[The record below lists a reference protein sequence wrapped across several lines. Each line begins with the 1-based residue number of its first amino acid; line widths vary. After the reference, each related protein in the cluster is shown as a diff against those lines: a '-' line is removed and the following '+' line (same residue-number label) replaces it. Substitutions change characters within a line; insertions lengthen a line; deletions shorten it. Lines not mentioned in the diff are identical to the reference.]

1 MNDRDAMTPEARQV
15 RLPVAWLGWT
25 AALLPVAVVCA
36 VFLVSTA
43 GGRVEG
49 CNPFWDGCTSIS
61 RVARQPETIYLFR
74 AIMLPYTA
82 LLMLFWVL
90 AGAWCRVLTPLRRR
104 SRLFMVAVGVAG
116 AGFLVVYATYLGE
129 STDLA
134 RWMRRYGIN
143 GYFALTV
150 LAQMLLASQVLTD
163 PRLPRWLRHTWVGV
177 CGLLLGLGLA
187 SLPLQYVVDDRDA
200 LLNAVEWQYALLMVV
215 AYPLTAMSWTRTG
228 FDIRVRVNAPGAA
241 TGRSRPPP

>member
-1 MNDRDAMTPEARQV
+1 MTQGALGVP
-15 RLPVAWLGWT
+15 LPVVWLGWS
-25 AALLPVAVVCA
+25 AALLPAAVVCL
-36 VFLVSTA
+36 VFVISTTQ
-43 GGRVEG
+43 GRVEP

-61 RVARQPETIYLFR
+61 RVARQPETVFLFR

-82 LLMLFWVL
+82 MLMLFWVL
-90 AGAWCRVLTPLRRR
+90 AAAWCRVLNPQRRR
-104 SRLFMVAVGVAG
+104 SRLAMLAVGVAG

-150 LAQMLLASQVLTD
+150 LGQMLLASQVLMD
-163 PRLPRWLRHTWVGV
+163 SRLPRWLRHTWVGV
-177 CGLLLGLGLA
+177 CALLLGLGLA

-200 LLNAVEWQYALLMVV
+200 MLNAVEWQYALLMIV
-215 AYPLTAMSWTRTG
+215 AYPLTAISWRRTG
-228 FDIRVRVNAPGAA
+228 FDVRVRVNALDA
-241 TGRSRPPP
+241 TAGQSQPPP

>member
-1 MNDRDAMTPEARQV
+1 MTDRPTMTASACQV
-15 RLPVAWLGWT
+15 RLPVAWLGW
-25 AALLPVAVVCA
+25 AVALLPAALVCV
-36 VFLVSTA
+36 VFLVSTTQ
-43 GGRVEG
+43 GRVDP

-74 AIMLPYTA
+74 AVMLPYTA

-90 AGAWCRVLTPLRRR
+90 AAAWCRVLNPQRRR
-104 SRLFMVAVGVAG
+104 SRVSMLAVGVAG

-143 GYFALTV
+143 GFFALTV
-150 LAQMLLASQVLTD
+150 LAQMLLASQVLAD
-163 PRLPRWLRHTWVGV
+163 ARLPRWLRNTWLGV
-177 CGLLLGLGLA
+177 CALLLGLGLA

-200 LLNAVEWQYALLMVV
+200 MLNAVEWQYALLMIV
-215 AYPLTAMSWTRTG
+215 AYPLTAIAWRRTG
-228 FDIRVRVNAPGAA
+228 FDVGVRINAPGAT